1 MTGLQ
6 MELFA
11 LVGDGNSCGEWA
23 GKTKASGIYI
33 PREFPAVCCH
43 PSPRP
48 SNLLLLNGEEVPPT
62 LLSSISTAVQF
73 LYYCLLIFIL
83 ANHGFSYRKFDQSE
97 LNIVNQPLGLG
108 DVQVPRAGR
117 RK

>member
-23 GKTKASGIYI
+23 GKTKGSGIYI

-48 SNLLLLNGEEVPPT
+48 SNLLLLNGEVPPT
-62 LLSSISTAVQF
+62 SEQHQHSCPVPVLLP
-73 LYYCLLIFIL
+73 
-83 ANHGFSYRKFDQSE
+83 FDFHF
-97 LNIVNQPLGLG
+97 G
-108 DVQVPRAGR
+108 
-117 RK
+117 